1 MGCDLAKHNVV
12 VPEMPEEAGAVFS
25 ETQIDTIRSTWPL
38 LSRDGVRVGVQVFVR
53 IFREIPSIRRL
64 FDSLGSQ
71 DIDNL
76 EHYPMFRDHA
86 FKFMKVLESLVQNM
100 EEPDVIQPNLVAL
113 GARHAAIEG
122 YHPEYFRF
130 YSKCLLEVWEMELG
144 EEFISE
150 VKECW
155 KYVIK
160 YIVRCM
166 MHGYDMCL
174 TNQLDNFMK
183 DCNFGKFDYT

>member
-1 MGCDLAKHNVV
+1 MKTAEHGLHSCCVHVHFTVSQIQWLNV
-12 VPEMPEEAGAVFS
+12 
-25 ETQIDTIRSTWPL
+25 ETHH
-38 LSRDGVRVGVQVFVR
+38 
-53 IFREIPSIRRL
+53 FR
-64 FDSLGSQ
+64 SQ

-76 EHYPMFRDHA
+76 QHYPMFRDHA
-86 FKFMKVLESLVQNM
+86 FKFMKVLETLVQNM
-100 EEPDVIQPNLVAL
+100 EEPDVIQPHLVAL
-113 GARHAAIEG
+113 GARHAAIDG

-150 VKECW
+150 VKDCW

-166 MHGYDMCL
+166 MLGYDMCL
-174 TNQLDNFMK
+174 TNQLDSFMR
-183 DCNFGKFDYT
+183 DSNFGKFDYT